1 MKALIDAGDIGEVR
15 CINATAFRGPWHGE
29 KPWMNRSATS
39 GGGLLAESCHDLDC
53 FHWMLG
59 ARAVRV
65 AGFGGTAVFRDQDTL
80 DNIQLVYEFE
90 TGVTLS
96 FGFVIFAP
104 GGYRNTVILGS
115 HGRLEYQRHGQTILQ
130 YAYEPGDRQAPEP
143 IVHDLSGPMSEA
155 GHVGTD
161 AMYRELI
168 SALRERRPPLT
179 SGTEMVESVRMCV
192 AGQEAM
198 LSRQVVTL

>member
-1 MKALIDAGDIGEVR
+1 
-15 CINATAFRGPWHGE
+15 
-29 KPWMNRSATS
+29 
-39 GGGLLAESCHDLDC
+39 
-53 FHWMLG
+53 MLG

-80 DNIQLVYEFE
+80 DNILLVYEFE

-96 FGFVIFAP
+96 FGFGIFAP

-115 HGRLEYQRHGQTILQ
+115 HGRLEYQRHGKTILQ

-161 AMYRELI
+161 AMYRELV
-168 SALRERRPPLT
+168 SALRERRSPLT
-179 SGTEMVESVRMCV
+179 TGTEMVESIRMCV

-198 LSRQVVTL
+198 RSHQVVTI